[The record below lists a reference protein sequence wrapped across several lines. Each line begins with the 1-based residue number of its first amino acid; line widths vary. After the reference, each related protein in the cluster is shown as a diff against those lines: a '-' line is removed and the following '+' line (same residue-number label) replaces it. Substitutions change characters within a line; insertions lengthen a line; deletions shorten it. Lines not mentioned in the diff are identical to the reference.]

1 MPHLILIADDNADNI
16 LLIRRILKRSG
27 LELEFIDAQSGRE
40 AVRLAAER
48 LPNLVLL
55 DMKMP
60 DLDGYGAAAE
70 LKANQLTRNI
80 PVIAVTAQAMMGD
93 RERALEA
100 GCDEYLMKP
109 IDPLLLIGTIRKYLS
124 SPEGL
129 G

>member
-70 LKANQLTRNI
+70 LKANRLTRNI